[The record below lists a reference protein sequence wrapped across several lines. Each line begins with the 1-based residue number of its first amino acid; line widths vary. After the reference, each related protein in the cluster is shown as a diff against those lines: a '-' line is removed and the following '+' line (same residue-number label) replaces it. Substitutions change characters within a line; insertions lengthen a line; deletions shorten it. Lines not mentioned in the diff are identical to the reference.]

1 VARRPAGVG
10 APGGSVGVSPEL
22 KGLLLVG
29 ALKVLGQFTA
39 LMIGVIMVVWV
50 ERRGSAMLQDRLGPN
65 RVGPLGLLQNI
76 ADGLKNFIKEEV
88 APAGAEKILFQLAPL
103 LSFVPAFLMFAVI
116 PFAAP
121 LPGFDVTLPLLGH
134 VVYEGPMPMV
144 LADLPIGFLFIIAFS
159 SLAVYGI
166 TLAGWSANSKY
177 ALLGGLRASAQMI
190 SYEIAIGL
198 ALIVVLLIA
207 GNVPLGDIVAFQ
219 QQAGW
224 FVFLATVAYLM
235 FHVGA
240 FAETNRL
247 PFDLPEAEAELVAGY
262 HAEYS
267 AMKYAIYP
275 LSEYAALITMSAFI
289 TTLFFGGWDI
299 PFTAWDEQI
308 ATAWSFEAVA
318 RFALTNL
325 AFLIKTMFFIWV
337 FVWVRW
343 TLPRFRYDQLMFLGW
358 KVLLPMGLAYIVIIA
373 TTVLLLENA
382 GVPHDLRYGLVL
394 FLVNVPLVGA
404 LLWGLDRRR
413 VLKGTSRR
421 VRVEA

>member
-1 VARRPAGVG
+1 M
-10 APGGSVGVSPEL
+10 SPEL

-29 ALKVLGQFTA
+29 TVKVVGMFVA
-39 LMIGVIMVVWV
+39 LMVGVILVVWV
-50 ERRGSAMLQDRLGPN
+50 ERRGAAFLQDRLGPN
-65 RVGPLGLLQNI
+65 RIGPLGLLQNI
-76 ADGLKNFIKEEV
+76 ADGLKNFFKEEV
-88 APAGAEKILFQLAPL
+88 MPTGADRVLFQLAPL
-103 LSFVPAFLMFAVI
+103 LSFIPAFLMFAVI
-116 PFAAP
+116 PYAAP
-121 LPGFDVTLPLLGH
+121 LPGFDLTLPLLGR
-134 VVYEGPMPMV
+134 VVYEGPMTMV
-144 LADLPIGFLFIIAFS
+144 VADLPVGFLFIIAFS

-177 ALLGGLRASAQMI
+177 ALLGGLRASAQMV

-198 ALIVVLLIA
+198 SLIVVLLIA

-219 QQAGW
+219 QQTGW
-224 FVFLATVAYLM
+224 FVCLATVAYLM
-235 FHVGA
+235 FHVSA

-267 AMKYAIYP
+267 AMKFAIYP

-299 PFTAWDEQI
+299 PFTTWDERV
-308 ATAWSFEAVA
+308 ATAWSLEAVL
-318 RFALTNL
+318 RCALTN
-325 AFLIKTMFFIWV
+325 AMFLLKTLFFVWV

-358 KVLLPMGLAYIVIIA
+358 KVLLPTGLVYIVVIA
-373 TTVLLLENA
+373 TVILLLENA

-394 FLVNVPLVGA
+394 FLVNLPLVV
-404 LLWGLDRRR
+404 LLVWGLDRRR
-413 VLKGTSRR
+413 VLKGTPRR

>member
-1 VARRPAGVG
+1 
-10 APGGSVGVSPEL
+10 VSPEL

-29 ALKVLGQFTA
+29 GLKVLGLFVA
-39 LMIGVIMVVWV
+39 LMVGVIMVVWV

-76 ADGLKNFIKEEV
+76 ADGIKNFIKEEV
-88 APAGAEKILFQLAPL
+88 MPAGADRILFQLAPL

-116 PFAAP
+116 PYAAP
-121 LPGFDVTLPLLGH
+121 LPGFDITLPLLGR
-134 VVYEGPMPMV
+134 VVYEGPMAMV
-144 LADLPIGFLFIIAFS
+144 VADLPIGFLFIIAFS

-190 SYEIAIGL
+190 SYELAIGL
-198 ALIVVLLIA
+198 SLIVVLLIA
-207 GNVPLGDIVAFQ
+207 GNVPLGEIVAFQ

-224 FVFLATVAYLM
+224 FVFLATVAYVM
-235 FHVGA
+235 FHIGA

-308 ATAWSFEAVA
+308 ATAWSVEAVA
-318 RFALTNL
+318 RFALTN
-325 AFLIKTMFFIWV
+325 AVFLVKTLFFIWV

-358 KVLLPMGLAYIVIIA
+358 KVLLPMGLAYIVVIA
-373 TTVLLLENA
+373 TTVLLLERA
-382 GVPHDLRYGLVL
+382 GVSHGPRYGLVL

-404 LLWGLDRRR
+404 LVWGLDRRR
-413 VLKGTSRR
+413 VLKGTPRR
-421 VRVEA
+421 VRAEA

>member
-1 VARRPAGVG
+1 
-10 APGGSVGVSPEL
+10 VSPEL
-22 KGLLLVG
+22 KGLLIVG
-29 ALKVLGQFTA
+29 ALKVVALFTA
-39 LMIGVIMVVWV
+39 LMVGVILVVWV

-88 APAGAEKILFQLAPL
+88 MPAGAEKILFQLAPL

-121 LPGFDVTLPLLGH
+121 LPGFDITLPLLGR
-134 VVYEGPMPMV
+134 VVYEGPMKMV
-144 LADLPIGFLFIIAFS
+144 VADLPIGFLFIIAFS

-166 TLAGWSANSKY
+166 TLAGWAANSKY

-198 ALIVVLLIA
+198 SLIVILLIA
-207 GNVPLGDIVAFQ
+207 GNVSLGAIVAFQ

-224 FVFLATVAYLM
+224 FVFLATIAYVM
-235 FHVGA
+235 FHISA

-318 RFALTNL
+318 RFVLTN
-325 AFLIKTMFFIWV
+325 AVFLIKTTFFIWV

-343 TLPRFRYDQLMFLGW
+343 TLPRFRYDQLMALGW
-358 KVLLPMGLAYIVIIA
+358 KVLLPMGLAYIVVIA

-394 FLVNVPLVGA
+394 FLVNVPLMVA

-413 VLKGTSRR
+413 LLPGTPRR
-421 VRVEA
+421 VRAEA

>member
-1 VARRPAGVG
+1 VT
-10 APGGSVGVSPEL
+10 PEL
-22 KGLLLVG
+22 KGLLIVG
-29 ALKVLGQFTA
+29 ALKVVGLFVA
-39 LMIGVIMVVWV
+39 LMVGVILVVWI

-88 APAGAEKILFQLAPL
+88 MPAQAEKILFQLAPL

-116 PFAAP
+116 PYAAP
-121 LPGFDVTLPLLGH
+121 LPGFDLTLPLLGR
-134 VVYEGPMPMV
+134 VVYQGPIAM
-144 LADLPIGFLFIIAFS
+144 ADLPIGFLFIIAFS

-166 TLAGWSANSKY
+166 TLAGWAANSKY

-190 SYEIAIGL
+190 SYELAIGL
-198 ALIVVLLIA
+198 SLIVVLLIA
-207 GNVPLGDIVAFQ
+207 GNVPLTDIVAFQ
-219 QQAGW
+219 QQTTW
-224 FVFLATVAYLM
+224 FVFAATIAYVM

-247 PFDLPEAEAELVAGY
+247 PFDLPEAEPELVAGY

-289 TTLFFGGWDI
+289 ATLFFGGWDI
-299 PFTAWDEQI
+299 PFTTWDQQI
-308 ATAWSFEAVA
+308 ATQWSAAAVA
-318 RFALTNL
+318 RFALTN
-325 AFLIKTMFFIWV
+325 AVFLLKTLFFVWV

-358 KVLLPMGLAYIVIIA
+358 KVLLPMGLGYVVVMA
-373 TTVLLLENA
+373 TAILLLERA
-382 GVPHDLRYGLVL
+382 GVPHTGRYGLLL
-394 FLVNVPLVGA
+394 FLVNVPLIA
-404 LLWGLDRRR
+404 LLVWGLDRRR
-413 VLKGTSRR
+413 VVKGTPRR

>member
-1 VARRPAGVG
+1 
-10 APGGSVGVSPEL
+10 VSPEL
-22 KGLLLVG
+22 KGLLIVG
-29 ALKVLGQFTA
+29 AIKVVALFTA
-39 LMIGVIMVVWV
+39 LMVGVILVVWV

-88 APAGAEKILFQLAPL
+88 MPAGAEKILFQLAPL

-121 LPGFDVTLPLLGH
+121 LPGFDITLPLLGR
-134 VVYEGPMPMV
+134 VVYEGPMTMV
-144 LADLPIGFLFIIAFS
+144 VADLPIGFLFIIAFS

-166 TLAGWSANSKY
+166 TLAGWAANSKY

-198 ALIVVLLIA
+198 SLIVILLIA
-207 GNVPLGDIVAFQ
+207 GNVSLPDIVAFQ
-219 QQAGW
+219 QRAGW
-224 FVFLATVAYLM
+224 FVFLATVAYVM
-235 FHVGA
+235 FHISA

-299 PFTAWDEQI
+299 PFTAWDEQV

-318 RFALTNL
+318 RFVLTNA
-325 AFLIKTMFFIWV
+325 AFLIKTTFFIWV

-343 TLPRFRYDQLMFLGW
+343 TLPRFRYDQLMSLGW
-358 KVLLPMGLAYIVIIA
+358 KVLLPMGLAYIVVIA
-373 TTVLLLENA
+373 TTVLLLENF

-394 FLVNVPLVGA
+394 FLVNVPLMVA

-413 VLKGTSRR
+413 LLPGTPRR
-421 VRVEA
+421 VRAEA

>member
-1 VARRPAGVG
+1 
-10 APGGSVGVSPEL
+10 VSPEL
-22 KGLLLVG
+22 KGLLLV
-29 ALKVLGQFTA
+29 ATLKVVGLFVA
-39 LMIGVIMVVWV
+39 LLVGVILVVWV
-50 ERRGSAMLQDRLGPN
+50 ERRGSALLQDRLGPN
-65 RVGPLGLLQNI
+65 RVGPLGLLQNV

-88 APAGAEKILFQLAPL
+88 MPDGADKVLFQIAPL
-103 LSFVPAFLMFAVI
+103 LSFIPAFLMFAVI
-116 PFAAP
+116 PYAAP
-121 LPGFDVTLPLLGH
+121 LPPFDVTLPLLGRFVH
-134 VVYEGPMPMV
+134 EQPVAMVV
-144 LADLPIGFLFIIAFS
+144 ADLPVGFLFIIAFS

-190 SYEIAIGL
+190 SYELAIGL
-198 ALIVVLLIA
+198 SLVVVLLIA
-207 GNVPLGDIVAFQ
+207 GNVPLGEIVAFQ
-219 QQAGW
+219 QQTVW
-224 FVFLATVAYLM
+224 FVFAATIAYVT

-299 PFTAWDEQI
+299 PFTRWDEQV
-308 ATAWSFEAVA
+308 ATTWSVGAVL
-318 RFALTNL
+318 RVALTNL
-325 AFLIKTMFFIWV
+325 VFLLKTFFFIWV

-358 KVLLPMGLAYIVIIA
+358 KVLLPLSLVYIVIMA
-373 TTVLLLENA
+373 AAVLVLERV
-382 GVPHDLRYGLVL
+382 GVPHDTRYGLAL
-394 FLVNVPLVGA
+394 FLVNIPLVVG

-413 VLKGTSRR
+413 VLAGTVRR
-421 VRVEA
+421 VRAEA

>member
-1 VARRPAGVG
+1 VT
-10 APGGSVGVSPEL
+10 PEL
-22 KGLLLVG
+22 KGLLLV
-29 ALKVLGQFTA
+29 AVLKVVGLFVA
-39 LMIGVIMVVWV
+39 LLIGVILIVWV
-50 ERRGSAMLQDRLGPN
+50 ERRGSALLQDRLGPN

-76 ADGLKNFIKEEV
+76 ADGLKNFFKEEV
-88 APAGAEKILFQLAPL
+88 MPDGAEKLLFQLAPL
-103 LSFVPAFLMFAVI
+103 LSFIPAFLMFAVI
-116 PFAAP
+116 PYAAP
-121 LPGFDVTLPLLGH
+121 LPPFDITLPLLGRFVH
-134 VVYEGPMPMV
+134 EQPVAMVV
-144 LADLPIGFLFIIAFS
+144 ADLPVGFLFIIAFS

-190 SYEIAIGL
+190 SYELAIGL
-198 ALIVVLLIA
+198 SLVVVLLIA
-207 GNVPLGDIVAFQ
+207 GNVPLGEIVAFQ
-219 QQAGW
+219 QRTTW
-224 FVFLATVAYLM
+224 FVFAATLAYVT
-235 FHVGA
+235 FHIGA

-299 PFTAWDEQI
+299 PFTRWDEQV
-308 ATAWSFEAVA
+308 ATAWSLGAVV
-318 RFALTNL
+318 RVALTNL
-325 AFLIKTMFFIWV
+325 VFLAKTFFFIWV

-358 KVLLPMGLAYIVIIA
+358 KVLLPGALAYIVIMA
-373 TTVLLLENA
+373 TAVLLLERA
-382 GVPHDLRYGLVL
+382 GVPHDTRYGLLL
-394 FLVNVPLVGA
+394 FLVNLPLVVG

-413 VLKGTSRR
+413 VLAGTARR
-421 VRVEA
+421 VRAEA

>member
-177 ALLGGLRASAQMI
+177 ALLGGQRASAQMI

>member
-1 VARRPAGVG
+1 M
-10 APGGSVGVSPEL
+10 SPEL
-22 KGLLLVG
+22 KGLLLV
-29 ALKVLGQFTA
+29 ATLKVVGLFVA
-39 LMIGVIMVVWV
+39 LLVGVILVVWV
-50 ERRGSAMLQDRLGPN
+50 ERRGSALLQDRLGPN
-65 RVGPLGLLQNI
+65 RVGPLGLLQNV

-88 APAGAEKILFQLAPL
+88 MPDGADKVLFQIAPL
-103 LSFVPAFLMFAVI
+103 LSFIPAFLMFAVI
-116 PFAAP
+116 PYAAP
-121 LPGFDVTLPLLGH
+121 LPPFDVTLPLLGRFVH
-134 VVYEGPMPMV
+134 EQPVAMVV
-144 LADLPIGFLFIIAFS
+144 ADLPVGFLFIIAFS

-190 SYEIAIGL
+190 SYELAIGL
-198 ALIVVLLIA
+198 SLVVVLLIA
-207 GNVPLGDIVAFQ
+207 GNVPLGEIVAFQ
-219 QQAGW
+219 QQTVW
-224 FVFLATVAYLM
+224 FVFAATIAYVT

-299 PFTAWDEQI
+299 PFTRWDEQV
-308 ATAWSFEAVA
+308 ATTWSVGAVL
-318 RFALTNL
+318 RVALTNL
-325 AFLIKTMFFIWV
+325 VFLLKTFFFIWV

-358 KVLLPMGLAYIVIIA
+358 KVLLPLSLVYIVIMA
-373 TTVLLLENA
+373 AAVLVLERV
-382 GVPHDLRYGLVL
+382 GVPHDTRYGLAL
-394 FLVNVPLVGA
+394 FLVNIPLVVG

-413 VLKGTSRR
+413 VLAGTVRR
-421 VRVEA
+421 VRAEA

>member
-1 VARRPAGVG
+1 
-10 APGGSVGVSPEL
+10 VSPEL
-22 KGLLLVG
+22 KGLLLV
-29 ALKVLGQFTA
+29 ATLKVVGLFVA
-39 LMIGVIMVVWV
+39 LMVGVIMVVWV

-88 APAGAEKILFQLAPL
+88 VPDGADKVLFQLAPL
-103 LSFVPAFLMFAVI
+103 LSFIPAFLMFAVI
-116 PFAAP
+116 PYAAP
-121 LPGFDVTLPLLGH
+121 LPPFDFTLPLLGRFVH
-134 VVYEGPMPMV
+134 EGPVAMV
-144 LADLPIGFLFIIAFS
+144 VADLPVGFLFIIAFS

-166 TLAGWSANSKY
+166 TLAGWAANSKY

-190 SYEIAIGL
+190 SYELAIGL
-198 ALIVVLLIA
+198 SLIVVLLIA
-207 GNVPLGDIVAFQ
+207 GNVPLGEIVAFQ
-219 QQAGW
+219 QQTTW
-224 FVFLATVAYLM
+224 FVFAATIAYVT

-299 PFTAWDEQI
+299 PFTQWDEQV
-308 ATAWSFEAVA
+308 ASGWSVGAVL
-318 RFALTNL
+318 RVALTNL
-325 AFLIKTMFFIWV
+325 VFLFKTFFFIWV
-337 FVWVRW
+337 FIWVRW

-358 KVLLPMGLAYIVIIA
+358 KVLLPVSLVYIVIMA
-373 TTVLLLENA
+373 TAVLLLERA
-382 GVPHDLRYGLVL
+382 GVPHNTWYGLAL
-394 FLVNVPLVGA
+394 FVVNVLLVVV
-404 LLWGLDRRR
+404 LVWGLDRQR
-413 VLKGTSRR
+413 VLAGTVRR
-421 VRVEA
+421 VRAEA

>member
-1 VARRPAGVG
+1 M
-10 APGGSVGVSPEL
+10 VGVIL
-22 KGLLLVG
+22 
-29 ALKVLGQFTA
+29 
-39 LMIGVIMVVWV
+39 VVWV
-50 ERRGSAMLQDRLGPN
+50 ERRGSALLQDRLGPN

-76 ADGLKNFIKEEV
+76 ADGLKNFFKEEV
-88 APAGAEKILFQLAPL
+88 MPDGADKLLFQLAPL
-103 LSFVPAFLMFAVI
+103 LSFIPAFLMFAVI
-116 PFAAP
+116 PYAAP
-121 LPGFDVTLPLLGH
+121 LPPFDITLPLLGRFVH
-134 VVYEGPMPMV
+134 AQPVAMVV
-144 LADLPIGFLFIIAFS
+144 ADLPVGFLFIIAFS
-159 SLAVYGI
+159 SLAVYGV

-190 SYEIAIGL
+190 SYELAIGL
-198 ALIVVLLIA
+198 SLVVVLLIA

-219 QQAGW
+219 QRTTW
-224 FVFLATVAYLM
+224 FVFAATIAYVM
-235 FHVGA
+235 FHIGA

-299 PFTAWDEQI
+299 PFTQWDEQV
-308 ATAWSFEAVA
+308 AARWSAGAVL
-318 RFALTNL
+318 RVALTNL
-325 AFLIKTMFFIWV
+325 VFLLKTFVFIWV

-358 KVLLPMGLAYIVIIA
+358 KVLLPGALVYIVIMA
-373 TTVLLLENA
+373 TAILLLERA
-382 GVPHDLRYGLVL
+382 GVPQDTRYGLAL
-394 FLVNVPLVGA
+394 FLVNLPLLAG

-413 VLKGTSRR
+413 VVAGTARR
-421 VRVEA
+421 LRAEA

>member
-1 VARRPAGVG
+1 
-10 APGGSVGVSPEL
+10 VSPEL

-29 ALKVLGQFTA
+29 SIKVVGMFVALLV
-39 LMIGVIMVVWV
+39 GVILVVWV
-50 ERRGSAMLQDRLGPN
+50 ERRGAAFLQDRLGPN

-76 ADGLKNFIKEEV
+76 ADGIKNFIKEEV
-88 APAGAEKILFQLAPL
+88 TPTGADRVLFQLAPL

-116 PFAAP
+116 PYAAP
-121 LPGFDVTLPLLGH
+121 LPGFDVTLPLLGR
-134 VVYEGPMPMV
+134 VVYEGPLTMV
-144 LADLPIGFLFIIAFS
+144 VADLPVGFLFIIAFS

-177 ALLGGLRASAQMI
+177 ALLGGLRASAQMV
-190 SYEIAIGL
+190 SYELAIGL
-198 ALIVVLLIA
+198 SLIVVLLIA
-207 GNVPLGDIVAFQ
+207 GNVPLSDIVAFQ

-235 FHVGA
+235 FHVAA

-267 AMKYAIYP
+267 AMKFAIYP
-275 LSEYAALITMSAFI
+275 LSEYAALITMSGFI

-299 PFTAWDEQI
+299 PFTSWDERV
-308 ATAWSFEAVA
+308 ATAWSFEALL
-318 RFALTNL
+318 RFGLTN
-325 AFLIKTMFFIWV
+325 AVFLLKTLCFIWI

-358 KVLLPMGLAYIVIIA
+358 KVMLPIGLAYIVLIA
-373 TTVLLLENA
+373 TVILVLENA
-382 GVPHDLRYGLVL
+382 GVPHGLRYGAVL
-394 FLVNVPLVGA
+394 FLVNVPLVGL

-413 VLKGTSRR
+413 VLKGTARR
-421 VRVEA
+421 VRAEA

>member
-1 VARRPAGVG
+1 
-10 APGGSVGVSPEL
+10 VSPEL

-29 ALKVLGQFTA
+29 TLKVVGLFVA
-39 LMIGVIMVVWV
+39 LMVGVILIVWV
-50 ERRGSAMLQDRLGPN
+50 ERRGAAMLQDRLGPN
-65 RVGPLGLLQNI
+65 RIGPFGLLQNI
-76 ADGLKNFIKEEV
+76 ADGLKNFFKEEV
-88 APAGAEKILFQLAPL
+88 MPAGADRVLFQLAPL
-103 LSFVPAFLMFAVI
+103 LSFIPAFLMFAVI
-116 PFAAP
+116 PYAAP
-121 LPGFDVTLPLLGH
+121 LPGFDVTLPLLGR
-134 VVYEGPMPMV
+134 VVYAGPLVMV
-144 LADLPIGFLFIIAFS
+144 VADLPVGFLFIIAFS

-177 ALLGGLRASAQMI
+177 ALLGGLRASAQMV

-198 ALIVVLLIA
+198 SLIVVLLIA
-207 GNVPLGDIVAFQ
+207 GNVPLGEIVAFQ

-235 FHVGA
+235 FHVSA

-299 PFTAWDEQI
+299 PFTTWDERV
-308 ATAWSFEAVA
+308 ATAWSLEAVL
-318 RFALTNL
+318 RFALTN
-325 AFLIKTMFFIWV
+325 AVFLVKTLFFIWV

-358 KVLLPMGLAYIVIIA
+358 KVLLPVGLAYIVIIA
-373 TTVLLLENA
+373 TTILLLENA

-394 FLVNVPLVGA
+394 FLVNVPLVVL

-413 VLKGTSRR
+413 VLKGTPRR